1 MLRKPPTNPDS
12 RQWQSG
18 QSFVEMAIG
27 MVVLIVLIGGLMD
40 IGRAFLI
47 LVAVENATGEGAL
60 YGATHPACLT
70 DDHAE
75 SICQDAESV
84 VGRVREEG
92 KPVIEM
98 TVDNS
103 DVSFE
108 IENGAAVT
116 AGSTLRV
123 DVTYTYAPLTP
134 IGYMLWGNKAEVHA
148 TARQQVNSPPPP
160 GYTY

>member
-1 MLRKPPTNPDS
+1 MMRKTSTNPHHS
-12 RQWQSG
+12 RGQSG

-27 MVVLIVLIGGLMD
+27 MVVLIVLIGGLLD

-70 DDHAE
+70 DDHAAN
-75 SICQDAESV
+75 ICQDTESV
-84 VGRVREEG
+84 SGRVREEG
-92 KPVIEM
+92 KPVIDM
-98 TVDNS
+98 TADNS
-103 DVSFE
+103 QVDVE
-108 IENGAAVT
+108 IEDGAAVT

-123 DVTYTYAPLTP
+123 DVTYTYTPLTP
-134 IGYMLWGNKAEVHA
+134 IGFLIWGDTAEVRA